1 MDNLGEMD
9 RFLDK
14 VNLPRLN
21 QEEIESMNRPVTSSE
36 IYTMTKNKLPKSKSP
51 DGFTGEF
58 CQTFKKS

>member
-36 IYTMTKNKLPKSKSP
+36 I
-51 DGFTGEF
+51 
-58 CQTFKKS
+58 